1 MSYLGLEQQLLYTA
15 ESIVDNFR
23 KYEFVATQNQ
33 TTFRINFEYNPYKFL
48 LYINGYLI
56 PSDEYTITD
65 YVTYFELVLDEGL
78 NLNDIVNAFTFGGF
92 EAQSVGVASHVEEH
106 LVSANLENTFAVTF
120 STDIRNNTNNVY
132 YNGIR
137 ISENDFTVNANSFTL
152 NTSTSLNDVIIL
164 ESFVSDNVIPEYR
177 KVNVTP
183 FVGGYNGVPV
193 ANYSGGG
200 LELRRIKTSSDITA
214 TLNADHEIELGLN
227 SFPVKTDM
235 FTANGSTSVFSLQYQ
250 PYSSYS
256 SIVTIDGV
264 FQTPEVHYS
273 MDVANS
279 TLTFG
284 SNPNNGS
291 IITAIHLQTTSN
303 TATLNEVSD
312 NVIST
317 IKIQNDAVTPE
328 KIKNPWLKKTSGFT
342 AYDGY
347 KYIVDAS
354 SANIIVFLP
363 SVRNVGDQFTIVNMT
378 TNVSGNLVTIVPD
391 VGNGD
396 TIENK
401 TSIVV
406 YGENT
411 SIDVVFNGTQW
422 VTAHKDLSWGKIAAS
437 INVSNFGKFLV
448 DSANQGAYA
457 VNLPANPFVGEE
469 ISFHDDLYQW
479 AGNNLTL
486 NGNGNNIANAS
497 NNNGAATYVC
507 NVTGSTV
514 KVVWS
519 GTLWKA
525 IVSN

>member
-15 ESIVDNFR
+15 GSIVDNFR

-56 PSDEYTITD
+56 PSDEYTVTD
-65 YVTYFELVLDEGL
+65 YITYFELVLDEGL
-78 NLNDIVNAFTFGGF
+78 NLNDIVSAFTFGGF
-92 EAQSVGVASHVEEH
+92 ESQSVGVASHTEEH
-106 LVSANLENTFAVTF
+106 IVSANLENTFAVTF
-120 STDIRNNTNNVY
+120 STDIINNTNNVY
-132 YNGIR
+132 HNGIR
-137 ISENDFTVNANSFTL
+137 LSENDFTVNANSFTL
-152 NTSTSLNDVIIL
+152 NSSTSLNDVIVL

-183 FVGGYNGVPV
+183 FVGGSDGVPV

-200 LELRRIKTSSDITA
+200 LELRRIKNTSDIIA
-214 TLNADHEIELGLN
+214 TLNANHEIELALN
-227 SFPVKTDM
+227 TLPIATDT
-235 FTANGSTSVFSLQYQ
+235 FTANGNVSTFDLQYQ
-250 PYSSYS
+250 PYNSYS
-256 SIVTIDGV
+256 SIVSIDGLI
-264 FQTPEVHYS
+264 QTPEVHYTI
-273 MDVANS
+273 DTANS
-279 TLTFG
+279 KLIFG
-284 SNPNNGS
+284 SNPDVNS
-291 IITAIHLQTTSN
+291 IVTAVHIQLTSN
-303 TATLNEVSD
+303 TATLNDVSD
-312 NVIST
+312 NTIST
-317 IKIQNDAVTPE
+317 IKIKNDAVTPE

-354 SANIIVFLP
+354 SSNITVLLP
-363 SVRNVGDQFTIVNMT
+363 NLRNVGDQFTIVNMT
-378 TNVSGNLVTIVPD
+378 TNTSGNLVTIVPD
-391 VGNGD
+391 AVNGD

-401 TSIVV
+401 TSAIV

-422 VTAHKDLSWGKIAAS
+422 VTAHKDLSWGKITSAT
-437 INVSNFGKFLV
+437 NVSNFGKFLV
-448 DSANQGAYA
+448 DSANQGAYS
-457 VNLPANPFVGEE
+457 VNLPANPFIGEE

-486 NGNGNNIANAS
+486 NGNGNLIANAS
-497 NNNGAATYVC
+497 NNNGAATYAC

-519 GTLWKA
+519 GTFWKA